1 MWRDI
6 CLANKTAILKELD
19 NYLVLTKN
27 LREMIAKEDGDSLL
41 KAFTKASAERQKWEG
56 R

>member
-6 CLANKTAILKELD
+6 CMANKTAILKELD
-19 NYLVLTKN
+19 NYLALTEK
-27 LREMIAKEDGDSLL
+27 LREMIAKEEGDLLL